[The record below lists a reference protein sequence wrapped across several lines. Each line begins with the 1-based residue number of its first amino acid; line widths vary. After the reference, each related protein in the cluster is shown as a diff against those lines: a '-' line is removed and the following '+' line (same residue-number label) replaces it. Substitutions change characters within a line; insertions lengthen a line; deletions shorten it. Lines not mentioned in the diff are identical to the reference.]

1 MSSDLRETDRKRCPE
16 TLYRSMATTPQ
27 TMSPDLEPPELDAF
41 EHLYRAMLPTVYRY
55 ATARL
60 GRSEGE
66 DVTSEVF
73 HAAAIAF
80 VDGRREQVTDA
91 WLMAVARNRVIDR
104 WRKAE
109 RRSALAHLVH
119 RRQDEQVAF
128 PEDWTSTTTRERV
141 LDALDSMTSRHRGLL
156 VAHYVDGIPAK
167 ELAEYLGTTASAVE
181 SALARA
187 RASFRR
193 HYDDQRGWN
202 RDERR

>member
-1 MSSDLRETDRKRCPE
+1 
-16 TLYRSMATTPQ
+16 MATTQQ
-27 TMSPDLEPPELDAF
+27 TMPVDLDPPELDAF
-41 EHLYRAMLPTVYRY
+41 ERLYRSMLPTVYRY
-55 ATARL
+55 TTARL

-80 VDGRREQVTDA
+80 VDGRGEQVTDA

-119 RRQDEQVAF
+119 RRQDEQVVF
-128 PEDWTSTTTRERV
+128 PEDWTAASTREHV
-141 LDALDSMTSRHRGLL
+141 LDALGAIKPRHRRLL
-156 VAHYVDGIPAK
+156 IAHYVDGIPAP
-167 ELAEYLGTTASAVE
+167 ELAEHLGTTATAIE

-187 RASFRR
+187 RASFRKQ
-193 HYDDQRGWN
+193 YDGPR
-202 RDERR
+202 ERKR